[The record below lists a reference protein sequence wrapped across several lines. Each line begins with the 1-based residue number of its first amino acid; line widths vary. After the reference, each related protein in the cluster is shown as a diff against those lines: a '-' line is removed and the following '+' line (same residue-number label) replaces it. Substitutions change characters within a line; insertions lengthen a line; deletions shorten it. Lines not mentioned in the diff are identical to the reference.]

1 MAFEQI
7 ISDPSINVNG
17 HCQLRRNSSC
27 LFKVTQ
33 TLNTT
38 RFRTDKF
45 EDFYEKHEEIGHGH
59 FADVYKVIEKAT
71 GTKYAAKYIKKKRL
85 ESSRRGVSK
94 KDIQNEVNVLSEMN
108 HENIIYLHQVYEN
121 RQHVVLVLEL
131 VDGGELF
138 DFISEREWLT
148 EEEASYFVKQI
159 LLGVKYMHSK
169 RVAHLDLKPE
179 NVMLKG
185 SPDCHELKLIDFGVS
200 KRLKPGEDVREMLGT
215 TEFVSPEVINFEPI
229 TLNSDMWSIGVITYI
244 MLSGASPFL
253 GDTQQETYTNIIAC
267 DYEFDEELFCQ
278 TSELAKDFIRR
289 LLVKDQTKRA
299 SVDECL
305 VHPWIRPKSVV
316 DENFRKMSKINMDSF
331 KMFHARRRW
340 KHSMKV
346 VLLCNSLTK
355 LRYEEE
361 ANEKQNAFNE
371 HEVKEIVKTYPEK
384 NNNSLSNSGGQQTN
398 VEKPPKRKI
407 SNRSKQPGH
416 ENFVMSAIFCAIDEN
431 NKEGLDTLLSLA
443 DIDLNQT
450 NLQGEG
456 AVHIAAGKGQLE
468 ILKILALK
476 GGNLGLSD
484 ARGDSGLHWA
494 TRGGHLD
501 TMKYLLSEGV
511 HVNKQNKFGETS
523 LHLGCSGGYSGVA
536 EYLISTH
543 ANPNIQDNNG
553 DTALHVAARHGCSKI
568 VLLLWE
574 SKANLN
580 IKNKNGDIPL
590 DIATS
595 QGHLE
600 CKQILLE
607 CML

>member
-1 MAFEQI
+1 
-7 ISDPSINVNG
+7 
-17 HCQLRRNSSC
+17 
-27 LFKVTQ
+27 
-33 TLNTT
+33 
-38 RFRTDKF
+38 
-45 EDFYEKHEEIGHGH
+45 
-59 FADVYKVIEKAT
+59 
-71 GTKYAAKYIKKKRL
+71 
-85 ESSRRGVSK
+85 
-94 KDIQNEVNVLSEMN
+94 
-108 HENIIYLHQVYEN
+108 
-121 RQHVVLVLEL
+121 
-131 VDGGELF
+131 
-138 DFISEREWLT
+138 
-148 EEEASYFVKQI
+148 
-159 LLGVKYMHSK
+159 
-169 RVAHLDLKPE
+169 
-179 NVMLKG
+179 MLKG
-185 SPDCHELKLIDFGVS
+185 SLHQLKLIDFGVS
-200 KRLKPGEDVREMLGT
+200 KKLKPGEDIREMLGT

-253 GDTQQETYTNIIAC
+253 GDTQQETFTNIVAC

-361 ANEKQNAFNE
+361 EDVVDGKQENKFND
-371 HEVKEIVKTYPEK
+371 VNGMDKTYQET
-384 NNNSLSNSGGQQTN
+384 NNNSPLTSGVQQTKVNSGGQQTN
-398 VEKPPKRKI
+398 GEKSSSRKI
-407 SNRSKQPGH
+407 SIRLRTQSSGDQ
-416 ENFVMSAIFCAIDEN
+416 NFVMSAIFCAIEEN

-456 AVHIAAGKGQLE
+456 AVHIAAGKGQLK
-468 ILKILALK
+468 ILKLLALK

-484 ARGDSGLHWA
+484 ARGDNGLHWA

-501 TMKYLLSEGV
+501 AMKYLVSAGV
-511 HVNKQNKFGETS
+511 HVNQQNKFGETS
-523 LHLGCSGGYSGVA
+523 LHLGCSGGYSSVV

-543 ANPNIQDNNG
+543 TNLNIQDNNE
-553 DTALHVAARHGCSKI
+553 DTALHLAARHGFSKI

-580 IKNKNGDIPL
+580 IKNKNGEIPL